1 MGKIL
6 FNDVEF
12 ETPATWQ
19 DQGMMTFTLPSS
31 DKNVKPN
38 VILTKERLPQP
49 IPLRNYFERIKQS
62 IQKRGIKDFKVTDER
77 EIIVGGVAGIQMICT
92 WDVSAMKQMLAAQQ
106 GPGQSPPD
114 IKPGQVVKQVQ
125 VTLMKDQ
132 TAINLTG
139 SFPAD
144 QFDIYFRPFQNVLKT
159 IRFTTS
165 PSQ

>member
-12 ETPATWQ
+12 EIPSTWQ
-19 DQGMMTFTLPSS
+19 DQGMLTFTIPSA

-38 VILTKERLPQP
+38 IILTKETLPQP
-49 IPLRNYFERIKQS
+49 TPLKEYFERIKQS
-62 IQKRGIKDFKVTDER
+62 ILKRGIKDFKITDER
-77 EIIVGGVAGIQMICT
+77 EIIVAGAQGMQMVCM

-106 GPGQSPPD
+106 APGQALPE

-125 VTLMKDQ
+125 VTILKDL
-132 TAINLTG
+132 TAVNLTG

-144 QFDIYFRPFQNVLKT
+144 QFDLYYRPFQNFLKT
-159 IRFTTS
+159 LKFL
-165 PSQ
+165 